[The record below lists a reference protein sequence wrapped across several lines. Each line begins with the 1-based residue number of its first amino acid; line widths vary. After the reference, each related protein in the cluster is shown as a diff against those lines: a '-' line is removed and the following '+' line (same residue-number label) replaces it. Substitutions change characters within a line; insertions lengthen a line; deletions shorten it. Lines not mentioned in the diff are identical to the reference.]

1 MASRKIN
8 VGIIGT
14 GWIGEIRAKV
24 CANHPLVESVHVAEI
39 DAAKLARVG
48 EETRA
53 KTATTDYREL
63 LSRDEIDAII
73 VCTTPETTHYPI
85 TKDCL
90 LARKHT
96 LLEKPMGLALKE
108 AGEMIALARQAG
120 LKFTIGYTQ
129 RFNPKYAY
137 VKQCLVNGTLGRP
150 VTALVSRNVSRSI
163 GNKIGGRIRLSP
175 AVMEA
180 THDIDFILWCLEG
193 LKPVRVYAQS
203 VYRIMEQ
210 AHGVPDCTWIM
221 VTMEDGTVFTIG
233 AGWALPPAYPHFS
246 TATIEFVATEGA
258 VLIDDSHRD
267 VVLNT
272 MKGGMV
278 LPLSTM
284 PGEQVSHVY
293 QGPMEAETIHFIEAV
308 ALDRPVLVTPDQA
321 RQVMEITLAADLS
334 AERHQPVSLPLKPR
348 SSSSDFRF
356 SIESKTCP
364 ERSRRIGNRST
375 ELTTKSKIQNGAAMP

>member
-1 MASRKIN
+1 MDSRKIN
-8 VGIIGT
+8 VGIVGT
-14 GWIGEIRAKV
+14 GWIGEIRARA

-39 DAAKLARVG
+39 DPTKLHHVA
-48 EETRA
+48 EATRA

-63 LSRDEIDAII
+63 LARDDIDAMF
-73 VCTTPETTHYPI
+73 VCSTPETTHYPI

-96 LLEKPMGLALKE
+96 LLEKPMGLELKE
-108 AGEMIALARQAG
+108 ADEMTALAKQAG

-137 VKQCLVNGTLGRP
+137 VKKCLEDGTLGRP

-163 GNKIGGRIRLSP
+163 GNKIGGRIKLSP

-193 LKPVRVYAQS
+193 VKPVRVYSEA

-210 AHGVPDCTWIM
+210 THGVPDCQWIM
-221 VTMEDGTVFTIG
+221 VTMEDGTAFTIG
-233 AGWALPPAYPHFS
+233 AGWALPPGYPHFS
-246 TATIEFVATEGA
+246 TTTIEFVGTEGA
-258 VLIDDSHRD
+258 LLIDDSHRD
-267 VVLNT
+267 IVLNT
-272 MKGGMV
+272 MKSGMV

-284 PGEQVSHVY
+284 PGEQVAHVY

-308 ALDRPVLVTPDQA
+308 ALNRPVLVTPEQA

-334 AERHQPVSLPLKPR
+334 AERHQPVTLPL
-348 SSSSDFRF
+348 
-356 SIESKTCP
+356 
-364 ERSRRIGNRST
+364 
-375 ELTTKSKIQNGAAMP
+375 QV

>member
-1 MASRKIN
+1 MESRKIN

-14 GWIGEIRAKV
+14 GWIGEIRAKT
-24 CANHPLVESVHVAEI
+24 CANHPLVESVHIAEI
-39 DAAKLARVG
+39 DPAKLARVG

-53 KTATTDYREL
+53 TTATTDYHEL
-63 LSRDEIDAII
+63 LRREEIDAIF
-73 VCTTPETTHYPI
+73 VCTTPETTHYPV

-108 AGEMIALARQAG
+108 ADEMMALAKKGG

-137 VKQCLVNGTLGRP
+137 VKQSLLNGTLGRP

-193 LKPVRVYAQS
+193 TKPVRVYS
-203 VYRIMEQ
+203 EVVYRIMEKT
-210 AHGVPDCTWIM
+210 HGVPDCQWIM
-221 VTMEDGTVFTIG
+221 VTMEDGTAFTIG
-233 AGWALPPAYPHFS
+233 AGWALPPGYPHFS
-246 TATIEFVATEGA
+246 TTTIELVGTDGA

-267 VVLNT
+267 IVLNT

-278 LPLSTM
+278 FPLSTM
-284 PGEQVSHVY
+284 PGEQVEHVY
-293 QGPMEAETIHFIEAV
+293 QGPMAAETIHFIEAV
-308 ALDRPVLVTPDQA
+308 ALNKPVLVTPEQA
-321 RQVMEITLAADLS
+321 RQVMEVTLAADLS
-334 AERHQPVSLPLKPR
+334 AERHQPVSLPLKP
-348 SSSSDFRF
+348 
-356 SIESKTCP
+356 
-364 ERSRRIGNRST
+364 
-375 ELTTKSKIQNGAAMP
+375 

>member
-1 MASRKIN
+1 VNRKIN

-24 CANHPLVESVHVAEI
+24 CAGHPLVESVHIAEI
-39 DAAKLARVG
+39 DPVKLARVG

-53 KTATTDYREL
+53 ATATTDYREL
-63 LSRDEIDAII
+63 LRRDDVDAIF
-73 VCTTPETTHYPI
+73 VCSTPETTHYPI
-85 TKDCL
+85 TNDCL

-108 AGEMIALARQAG
+108 ADEMMALAKKESV
-120 LKFTIGYTQ
+120 KFTIGYTQ

-137 VKQCLVNGTLGRP
+137 VKQSLVNGTLGRP

-180 THDIDFILWCLEG
+180 THDIDFILWCLDG
-193 LKPVRVYAQS
+193 VKPIRVYS
-203 VYRIMEQ
+203 EVVHRVMEET
-210 AHGVPDCTWIM
+210 HGVPDCQWII
-221 VTMEDGTVFTIG
+221 VTMADGTVFTIG
-233 AGWALPPAYPHFS
+233 AGWALPPGYPHFS
-246 TATIEFVATEGA
+246 TTTIEFVGAEGA
-258 VLIDDSHRD
+258 LLIDDTHRD

-278 LPLSTM
+278 FPLSTM
-284 PGEQVSHVY
+284 PGEQVGHVY

-308 ALDRPVLVTPDQA
+308 ALDKPVLVTPEQA

-334 AERHQPVSLPLKPR
+334 AQRHQPVSLPL
-348 SSSSDFRF
+348 
-356 SIESKTCP
+356 ES
-364 ERSRRIGNRST
+364 
-375 ELTTKSKIQNGAAMP
+375 